1 MDKKITGL
9 ASAISSLALMQAA
22 DASPTKTV
30 SEILNPRSY
39 AELLQP
45 IPNAG
50 SLLKEIDA
58 ARAVAQ
64 ANQSPNVRLAQY
76 WYKSQRQSVPLNGY
90 GAL

>member
-9 ASAISSLALMQAA
+9 ASAISISSFALVQAA

-45 IPNAG
+45 IPNA
-50 SLLKEIDA
+50 
-58 ARAVAQ
+58 VC
-64 ANQSPNVRLAQY
+64 
-76 WYKSQRQSVPLNGY
+76 
-90 GAL
+90 